1 MVENLN
7 EELYFLKDDF
17 YIHIWCNW
25 SMSMGTLETD
35 HIKMNQNTIAISTI
49 SVSNLDIIKGHCA
62 LVKAP
67 PWLAPPPLQ
76 QDDLSDQFK
85 FTICSTRPSPPLKM
99 GSGIENENSSSLWSF
114 TRTQRVVQIQKY
126 IEKSS
131 HPREDHSAH
140 YSINHFLNYKNN
152 CWT

>member
-49 SVSNLDIIKGHCA
+49 SVLNLDNIAIWTISVSNLDIIKGHCA

-67 PWLAPPPLQ
+67 P
-76 QDDLSDQFK
+76 
-85 FTICSTRPSPPLKM
+85 
-99 GSGIENENSSSLWSF
+99 
-114 TRTQRVVQIQKY
+114 
-126 IEKSS
+126 
-131 HPREDHSAH
+131 
-140 YSINHFLNYKNN
+140 
-152 CWT
+152 